1 MYAAT
6 LTVESPALPAEPGGG
21 AGTLAFLL
29 LEGMSHHSAGRRHRD
44 RNCTAGQTFRMD
56 LNTITHVAR
65 PQHRNEMV
73 AWRSGDAWLAGGTWL
88 FSEPQPA
95 LSRLIDLAGLGWPPT
110 VTAPD
115 GLQIAATCTIAALD
129 ALALPPEWAA
139 APLFNQCCR
148 AFLASFK
155 IWNVAT
161 VGGNICM
168 ALPAGPMI
176 SLTSA
181 LEGVCTIW
189 TPDGAQRRIAVTE
202 FVMGPQRN
210 ALRPGEL
217 LRSIWLPATALVR
230 RTAFRKI
237 SLTPLGRSAALLIG
251 TLPRDGSFTLTITA
265 ATRRP
270 IRLAFH
276 TPPTAAALRERI
288 NGSIPDAQYYDD
300 LHGAPAWRKHMTLQ
314 FAEEIRRELSPGA
327 AP

>member
-1 MYAAT
+1 
-6 LTVESPALPAEPGGG
+6 
-21 AGTLAFLL
+21 
-29 LEGMSHHSAGRRHRD
+29 
-44 RNCTAGQTFRMD
+44 
-56 LNTITHVAR
+56 
-65 PQHRNEMV
+65 
-73 AWRSGDAWLAGGTWL
+73 
-88 FSEPQPA
+88 
-95 LSRLIDLAGLGWPPT
+95 
-110 VTAPD
+110 
-115 GLQIAATCTIAALD
+115 
-129 ALALPPEWAA
+129 
-139 APLFNQCCR
+139 
-148 AFLASFK
+148 
-155 IWNVAT
+155 
-161 VGGNICM
+161 M

-176 SLTSA
+176 ALTSA

-237 SLTPLGRSAALLIG
+237 ALSPLGRSSALLIG

-270 IRLAFH
+270 IRLSFQA
-276 TPPTAAALRERI
+276 PPSAAALRERI
-288 NGSIPDAQYYDD
+288 HASIPDAQYFDD
-300 LHGAPAWRKHMTLQ
+300 LHGVPAWRKHMTLQ